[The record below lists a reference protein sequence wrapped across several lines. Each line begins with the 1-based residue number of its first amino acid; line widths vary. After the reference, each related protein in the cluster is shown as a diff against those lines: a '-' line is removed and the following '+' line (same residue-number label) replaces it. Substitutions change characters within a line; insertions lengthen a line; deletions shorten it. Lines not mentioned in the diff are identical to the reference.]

1 MEPWLIRIANYL
13 LAQSWQIAILTIVV
27 ALATFALRNRSAHV
41 RYLLWLIVLA
51 KALVPPLYSVP
62 VAVLPQQKPAA
73 YIPAPPTT
81 ERMIAEHRAPEAAGT
96 ESAQPAAAQSE
107 ATSLPQLTKRPAKY
121 DTRAWL
127 AIGWL
132 AGVVALSF
140 YYLLN
145 ALRTQIWLQRRRKA
159 LPSESARAIES
170 FFTAHGVRRIP
181 HVWLLERISQPFVW
195 GLLRGSIYLPA
206 RLLDGK
212 HAKFQASLLGHE
224 LSHVIRLDAMINSL
238 QVVAQAVF
246 WFHPFVWW
254 ANAKIRAE
262 REKCCDEMTIA
273 RLNTPPEEY
282 GEAIVETLAAK
293 YEQARPVPSLA
304 VAGQVKKIEERIKT
318 MLRPGKRFYKRPSLI
333 AATTVLL
340 AAFLTVP
347 TALVLTARAQTEA
360 PRPLLRGTP
369 PLHEATL
376 AGDIEKVKSLL
387 SKGANVNEKD
397 EGGSSSALHYACERG
412 HTEIAT
418 LLISRG
424 ADVNASSW
432 DAKTPLHAAAA
443 SGNKE
448 TVELLL
454 SKSAYLEAKERYGRT
469 PLFEAMRSPA
479 AGRKEV
485 IELLVAKGAKVP
497 ALHLAAYMGDS
508 EKLKR
513 YLDDGTNINSQEGAG
528 CTALHA
534 AASGGRK
541 DIVEFLIGRGANVDL
556 KDTSAMTP
564 LYYAATHNREDIANL
579 LLAKGADVNTKN
591 ERGFTLLYYAVWDES
606 KDAIEL
612 LIAKGAD
619 VDAKDRAGYTPL
631 VYAIWQNDKDIV
643 ELLLSKGADVNVED
657 NAGYTPYYWASMD
670 ATKAIVEL
678 LTAKGAATIST
689 IHLAARAGD
698 FAKVK
703 RFIEEGT
710 DINVRDKGG
719 ETPLFSA
726 VLADNDDVAKFLL
739 DKGADVNAKNN
750 IGRTPLHFAIRARA
764 RTNMVELLVSKGA
777 DVNAKTEAGQTPL
790 QAASTSGQ
798 KAVAELLIAKGADV
812 NARYGASAFAR
823 TSLHAAC
830 ANDHKD
836 VVELLIAKGANINVK
851 DTNGQTPLHIVC
863 LRGHKDVA
871 GLLIAKG
878 ADINAKDNKEQTAL
892 SLAKEQ
898 GRAEIVELLRE
909 HGAKE

>member
-1 MEPWLIRIANYL
+1 MENHLNQIASYL
-13 LAQSWQIAILTIVV
+13 LTQGWQIAILVIVI
-27 ALATFALRNRSAHV
+27 AAASWLLRNKSAHV

-51 KALVPPLYSVP
+51 KCLVPPLLTVPLPVLPDERVMIMLPPTQPMGVEPVEVSVVEVP
-62 VAVLPQQKPAA
+62 VPAA
-73 YIPAPPTT
+73 PSAPVITKHEP
-81 ERMIAEHRAPEAAGT
+81 R
-96 ESAQPAAAQSE
+96 
-107 ATSLPQLTKRPAKY
+107 LTILQ
-121 DTRAWL
+121 WL
-127 AIGWL
+127 AIGWFMGASGFIL
-132 AGVVALSF
+132 VAVAK
-140 YYLLN
+140 
-145 ALRTQIWLQRRRKA
+145 ALRTELWLRRERKP
-159 LPSESARAIES
+159 LPAGLQSEIEELFS
-170 FFTAHGVRRIP
+170 GLGVKISP
-181 HVWLLERISQPFVW
+181 KLWLVEGIGQPFVW
-195 GLLRGSIYLPA
+195 GLLRGSIYLPGNFTKVDTPEH
-206 RLLDGK
+206 RRGI
-212 HAKFQASLLGHE
+212 LGHE
-224 LSHVIRLDAMINSL
+224 LSHILRFDAAVNLL
-238 QVVAQAVF
+238 QIAAQAVF

-254 ANAKIRAE
+254 ANKRIRAE
-262 REKCCDEMTIA
+262 REKCCDEMAIA
-273 RLNTPPEEY
+273 RLGAKAKEY
-282 GEAIVETLAAK
+282 SSAIVNILITEHEST
-293 YEQARPVPSLA
+293 RPVPSLA
-304 VAGQVKKIEERIKT
+304 VAGPVKNIEERIKT
-318 MLRPGKRFYKRPSLI
+318 MLRPGKKFYRRPSLI

-376 AGDIEKVKSLL
+376 ASDIEKVRSLL

-397 EGGSSSALHYACERG
+397 AGGSRTALHYACERG
-412 HTEIAT
+412 HTEVAA

-424 ADVNASSW
+424 ADVNVSSW

-454 SKSAYLEAKERYGRT
+454 SKRAHLEAKERYGRT
-469 PLFEAMRSPA
+469 PLFEAMRSPV

-485 IELLVAKGAKVP
+485 VELLVAKGAKVP
-497 ALHLAAYMGDS
+497 ALHLAAYMGDI
-508 EKLKR
+508 EKVKR
-513 YLDDGTNINSQEGAG
+513 YLDDGININSQEGAG

-564 LYYAATHNREDIANL
+564 LYYAATHNREDIADL
-579 LLAKGADVNTKN
+579 FLAKGADVNVKD
-591 ERGFTLLYYAVWDES
+591 ERSFTLLYYAIWDES

-612 LIAKGAD
+612 LIAKGAN

-670 ATKAIVEL
+670 ASKAIVEV
-678 LTAKGAATIST
+678 LTAKGAVPIST
-689 IHLAARAGD
+689 IHVATRAGD
-698 FAKVK
+698 LAKVK

-710 DINVRDKGG
+710 DVNARDKGG

-739 DKGADVNAKNN
+739 DKGADVNAQNN
-750 IGRTPLHFAIRARA
+750 GGRTPLHFAIRARA
-764 RTNMVELLVSKGA
+764 RTNMVELLISKGA

-790 QAASTSGQ
+790 HAACGSGQ
-798 KAVAELLIAKGADV
+798 KAVAERLIAKGADV
-812 NARYGASAFAR
+812 NGR
-823 TSLHAAC
+823 TTGGVPRRALAPLHSAC
-830 ANDHKD
+830 AYDHKD
-836 VVELLIAKGANINVK
+836 VAELLITNGADI
-851 DTNGQTPLHIVC
+851 DSRDSNGQTPLHIGC
-863 LRGHKDVA
+863 SRGHKDTV

-892 SLAKEQ
+892 LLAKEQ
-898 GRAEIVELLRE
+898 GRAEIVELLRK